1 MLLRNYRSSAAL
13 LALPNRLFY
22 GGALLVASSASASA
36 STAGIGGPSSALDP
50 PRWDAARAVS
60 GWRRTTRSSGT
71 QRQKRQQQGL
81 ASGDADESDAA
92 DGAPSPSR
100 DLCSAAT
107 LFVGVRGE
115 VVTPGAG
122 GESAHNPT
130 EAAVVAAVVAELCR
144 GSGSGSGSGND
155 GGVLPSDVGVICL
168 TRQQARTCRSMLR
181 RAALGAVRAGT
192 VDDFQ
197 GQEVDVVVVS
207 TVAAAPPRSGP
218 RSSSSSASSAAPAP
232 SAASSPPAP
241 PPLRLP
247 GPLREALSDPRVF
260 NVAVTRARRLLVVVG
275 CPLALLRGS
284 APSSSPT
291 ASAAASSS
299 SSSSS
304 SSSALNPWLELL
316 RHVAGRGAFLG
327 SGSDEL
333 AEAVSAGAAIGVG
346 SRDPRHFPT
355 PSSSGGKQR
364 SAPTRA
370 GGGTERSS
378 DLLQQPDLDDE
389 LSAAAARVAELA
401 ILGSGRAREMFPEE
415 LDDVEE
421 SLGGRP
427 RLVL

>member
-1 MLLRNYRSSAAL
+1 M
-13 LALPNRLFY
+13 
-22 GGALLVASSASASA
+22 
-36 STAGIGGPSSALDP
+36 I
-50 PRWDAARAVS
+50 
-60 GWRRTTRSSGT
+60 
-71 QRQKRQQQGL
+71 
-81 ASGDADESDAA
+81 
-92 DGAPSPSR
+92 
-100 DLCSAAT
+100 
-107 LFVGVRGE
+107 
-115 VVTPGAG
+115 
-122 GESAHNPT
+122 
-130 EAAVVAAVVAELCR
+130 
-144 GSGSGSGSGND
+144 
-155 GGVLPSDVGVICL
+155 
-168 TRQQARTCRSMLR
+168 
-181 RAALGAVRAGT
+181 
-192 VDDFQ
+192 
-197 GQEVDVVVVS
+197 
-207 TVAAAPPRSGP
+207 
-218 RSSSSSASSAAPAP
+218 
-232 SAASSPPAP
+232 
-241 PPLRLP
+241 
-247 GPLREALSDPRVF
+247 
-260 NVAVTRARRLLVVVG
+260 VG

-291 ASAAASSS
+291 ASAAA